1 MGCILFFRLEGYRK
15 LSDQVTFKLSLENKQ
30 EQLPQMCGKRALEA
44 ESK

>member
-15 LSDQVTFKLSLENKQ
+15 LCDQVTFKLSLENKQ
-30 EQLPQMCGKRALEA
+30 EQLPQMCGKRALQA